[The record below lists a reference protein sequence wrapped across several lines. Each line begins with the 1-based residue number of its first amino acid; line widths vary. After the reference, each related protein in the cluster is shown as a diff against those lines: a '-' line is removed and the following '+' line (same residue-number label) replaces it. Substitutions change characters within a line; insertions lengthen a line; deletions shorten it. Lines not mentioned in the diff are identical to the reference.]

1 MLWSYHVDAGQ
12 VTVGLN
18 WEKQRNCRIH
28 TIGWFPPNG
37 YMYKNMIPAQRGLLS
52 ASSKQK
58 SYIWARKKNTSFVPL
73 YWLLNRDPYNGL

>member
-37 YMYKNMIPAQRGLLS
+37 YMYKNMIPAQRGVAFSIIQTKILHLS
-52 ASSKQK
+52 
-58 SYIWARKKNTSFVPL
+58 
-73 YWLLNRDPYNGL
+73 